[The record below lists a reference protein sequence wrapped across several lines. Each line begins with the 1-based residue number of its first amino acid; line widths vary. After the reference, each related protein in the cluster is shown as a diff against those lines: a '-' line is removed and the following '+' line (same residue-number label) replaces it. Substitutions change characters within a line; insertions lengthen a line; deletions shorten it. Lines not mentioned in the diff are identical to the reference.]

1 MSNLQLVPNKDAGPD
16 PDSGSGRG
24 GDGQEGR
31 LRQLELQMA
40 RLEARLESI
49 PTKQDL
55 ESVKTLIAEKEANNT
70 RWMLGIIATALLSVV
85 IALIRTF
92 MS

>member
-1 MSNLQLVPNKDAGPD
+1 MSALQLVPNKDAGPD

-24 GDGQEGR
+24 GDGLEGR

-40 RLEARLESI
+40 RLETHLENI

-55 ESVKTLIAEKEANNT
+55 ESIKTLIAEKEATTT
-70 RWMLGIIATALLSVV
+70 RWMIGVIGVATITILA
-85 IALIRTF
+85 ALIRTF
-92 MS
+92 FG

>member
-1 MSNLQLVPNKDAGPD
+1 MSNLHLVPNQETGPD

-24 GDGQEGR
+24 GDGLEGR

-40 RLEARLESI
+40 RLETRLESI

-55 ESVKTLIAEKEANNT
+55 ESIKTLIAEKESHNT
-70 RWMLGIIATALLSVV
+70 RWMIGIISAATITMLA
-85 IALIRTF
+85 ALIRTF
-92 MS
+92 VG